1 MRMRINELESLVK
14 IHLENEEHERQMRL
28 RLENEKDEW
37 LERELEHARNEIRNQ
52 LINDH
57 KKELEMV
64 KARFKIFT
72 QTANMERSTSEQSLE
87 KTKVNIYNKL
97 IIMNFKSFKKIKQ
110 FLHEIIN
117 FFLYN
122 IKLLFL

>member
-1 MRMRINELESLVK
+1 MRLRINELESLVK
-14 IHLENEEHERQMRL
+14 IHLKNEEHERQLRL
-28 RLENEKDEW
+28 RLEHEKDEW
-37 LERELEHARNEIRNQ
+37 MERELEHARNEIRNQ

-97 IIMNFKSFKKIKQ
+97 V
-110 FLHEIIN
+110 
-117 FFLYN
+117 YTY
-122 IKLLFL
+122 